1 MSAHK
6 TRTAAMTA
14 ATMPVALLIFVW
26 SAPLQAQDAGQNDIN
41 ARLLACDKLPHS
53 SDRLACFNDV
63 AASLKQKPS
72 EPAVSVPTEP
82 TPDPSPE
89 PVTASES
96 RPPAAQATP
105 EPAAAPP
112 DAEVDDFGRDSMP
125 VDRQAREKE
134 KKKDAEEIQAT
145 IVRSWRN
152 HDERFSVELDNGQV
166 WRETP
171 GKTRYGLLP
180 KEGRSVKI
188 YVGGFGGYRMKVD
201 GIPRVAWVRR
211 TK

>member
-1 MSAHK
+1 MAAHK
-6 TRTAAMTA
+6 TRSAAMTA

-26 SAPLQAQDAGQNDIN
+26 SAPLQAQDAGQNDVN
-41 ARLLACDKLPHS
+41 ARLLACDKLLHS

-72 EPAVSVPTEP
+72 ELAVSVPTESAP
-82 TPDPSPE
+82 DPDPSPAA
-89 PVTASES
+89 V
-96 RPPAAQATP
+96 PPG
-105 EPAAAPP
+105 
-112 DAEVDDFGRDSMP
+112 AEMDDFGRDSMP
-125 VDRQAREKE
+125 VERQAREKE
-134 KKKDAEEIQAT
+134 KRKNVEEIQAT

-171 GKTRYGLLP
+171 GKTRYSLLP

-188 YVGGFGGYRMKVD
+188 YVGGLGGYRMKVD